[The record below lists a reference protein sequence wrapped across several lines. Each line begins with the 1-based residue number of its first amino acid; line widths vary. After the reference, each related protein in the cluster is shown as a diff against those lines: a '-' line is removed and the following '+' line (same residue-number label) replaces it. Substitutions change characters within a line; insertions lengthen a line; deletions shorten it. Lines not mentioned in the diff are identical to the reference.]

1 MGRIYQVDYEQAFAL
16 CGDLERILGEI
27 EQQIGAL
34 QGMMAPVE
42 SNWLPHGATVR
53 AHGDVLAHQARKYA
67 NENRAA
73 VAALRQ
79 ALLSLKALEEE
90 QARRMRSA
98 RAR

>member
-16 CGDLERILGEI
+16 CGELERILAEI
-27 EQQIGAL
+27 EQQVGAL

-42 SNWLPHGATVR
+42 SNWLPHGAMAR
-53 AHGDVLAHQARKYA
+53 AYADALAHQARKYT
-67 NENRAA
+67 NENRGT

-90 QARRMRSA
+90 QARRMRST